1 MIQLPSSKLQQAQS
15 HNEDWGERLRDPP
28 PEGRAADE
36 YIPSRISLQLSPSP
50 EKETA
55 EERWEEEGWLCFSFV
70 TLFTIIFRVC
80 FRVAAAVVR
89 S

>member
-36 YIPSRISLQLSPSP
+36 YIPSRISLQLRKKRQP
-50 EKETA
+50 KRD
-55 EERWEEEGWLCFSFV
+55 ERKRDDSVLVLSHSLLSFSVFV
-70 TLFTIIFRVC
+70 
-80 FRVAAAVVR
+80 
-89 S
+89 SE

>member
-15 HNEDWGERLRDPP
+15 HNEDWAKRLRDPP

-36 YIPSRISLQLSPSP
+36 YIPSRISLQLILSP

-55 EERWEEEGWLCFSFV
+55 KERWEEEGWLCFSFV
-70 TLFTIIFRVC
+70 TLFTIVFLVC
-80 FRVAAAVVR
+80 FRVATAVVHR
-89 S
+89 